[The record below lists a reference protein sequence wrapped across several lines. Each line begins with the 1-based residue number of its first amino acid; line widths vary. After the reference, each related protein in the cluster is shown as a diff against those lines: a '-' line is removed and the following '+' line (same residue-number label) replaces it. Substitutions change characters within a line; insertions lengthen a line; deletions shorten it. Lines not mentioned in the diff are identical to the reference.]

1 MLALLSLLQTRRD
14 WGGASL
20 AERLGVTPRTVR
32 RDVDRLR
39 LLGYTITAVRG
50 PDGGYRLAAGTE
62 LPPLLFDD
70 DQAVA
75 IAVALQTAAS
85 TGVDLGDAAEQ
96 ALAAVR
102 QLMPSRLRHRVDGVQ
117 FDSPIAP
124 EQVDPAALQAVSSS
138 IRRERVL
145 RFDYGVESEGY
156 GLPRK
161 VEPHGL
167 VSRAGRWY
175 LVAWDLEKTD
185 WRLFRLDRLTPKSPE
200 GAPFAPREIPGGNAL
215 AFVDSMMK
223 GSVGVDRWPVYGDF
237 LLEAPTFRV
246 APWLG
251 DGEMEAVSP
260 SVTRVRV
267 GSWSPAG
274 LLAWVMRFD
283 APFTAL
289 GPEELIRSLP
299 TIANRLREAVPGGN

>member
-14 WGGASL
+14 WAGASL

-75 IAVALQTAAS
+75 IAVALQTVAS
-85 TGVDLGDAAEQ
+85 TGVDLGDAAER
-96 ALAAVR
+96 ALATVR
-102 QLMPSRLRHRVDGVQ
+102 QLMPSRLRHRMDGMEL
-117 FDSPIAP
+117 DSPVAP
-124 EQVDPAALQAVSSS
+124 ERVDPAALESVSSS

-145 RFDYGVESEGY
+145 RFDYSVESEGH

-185 WRLFRLDRLTPKSPE
+185 WRLFRVDRLTPKSPE

-215 AFVDSMMK
+215 VFVDSMMK

-237 LLEAPTFRV
+237 LVEAPTSRV

-267 GSWSPAG
+267 GSWSPTG

-283 APFTAL
+283 VPFTAL
-289 GPEELIRSLP
+289 GPKELVRSLP
-299 TIANRLREAVPGGN
+299 AFANRLREAIPNGN